1 MTITSITT
9 ELKAIPLKKPFI
21 TALRRVD
28 CVQSILVTLT
38 TQSGITGFGEA
49 PPTVAITGESSESII
64 HTIETIIAPKILHTN
79 FSHITELLHVIHN
92 SCSKNSSAKA
102 AVDMA
107 VYNLFAQESHQPLF
121 SFLGGNYT
129 PISTYITISLNAV
142 EMMVKDAVEA
152 YGNGFTL
159 LKIKVGS
166 NDGNDLQRILHVKQ
180 AIPDAKLIID
190 ANQAWSYE
198 KSVSIINA
206 LKDIEIVAIE
216 QPVIANDIDSLQAIT
231 QYSHIPI
238 IADEAVFS
246 IDDAR
251 EIINRKAADIIN
263 IKLMKCGGIS
273 KALEI
278 IELCRHHNIS
288 CMLGSM
294 LEGTTSI
301 EAAMHLAMANQDV
314 IKLIDLDSPIL
325 YETMP
330 KYCVIGYK
338 ESRLLIT
345 ALESTYGG
353 K

>member
-1 MTITSITT
+1 MTIISVKT
-9 ELKAIPLKKPFI
+9 ETKEIPLKKPFI
-21 TALRRVD
+21 TSLRRVD
-28 CVQSILVTLT
+28 CVQSVLVTLT
-38 TQSGITGFGEA
+38 TQNGSIAFGEA
-49 PPTVAITGESSESII
+49 PPTVAITGESIESIT
-64 HTIETIIAPKILHTN
+64 HTIKKIITPKILHTN

-92 SCSKNSSAKA
+92 SCNKNSSAKA

-107 VYNLFAQESHQPLF
+107 VYSLYAQKSHQPLC

-129 PISTYITISLNAV
+129 PLSTYTTISLNAV
-142 EMMVKDAVEA
+142 EVMANDATEA
-152 YGNGFTL
+152 YDNGFTL

-166 NDGNDLQRILHVKQ
+166 NDGYDLKRILHVKQ
-180 AIPDAKLIID
+180 AVNDVKLIVD
-190 ANQAWSYE
+190 ANQAWSYK

-206 LKDIEIVAIE
+206 LKDMNIVAIE
-216 QPVIANDIDSLQAIT
+216 QPVIADDIGSLQAIT

-251 EIINRKAADIIN
+251 EIIKRKAADIIN
-263 IKLMKCGGIS
+263 IKLMKCAGIS

-278 IELCRHHNIS
+278 IKLCRHHNIP

-294 LEGTTSI
+294 LEGATSI

-325 YETMP
+325 YETIP
-330 KYCVIGYK
+330 KYCAIDYK
-338 ESRLLIT
+338 ESKLLIT
-345 ALESTYGG
+345 ALEAVLQLN
-353 K
+353 